1 MPAKPDAGACH
12 RRVGKAVQVTT
23 FLPAPPITNRPVLA
37 SLARSDVE
45 FQRPTDDEPGRPIGD
60 CPSRAAAGPKCGRLV
75 LRQLS
80 SAAAAHT
87 HTAWHARRPSP
98 PTSDPGGTAPRAR
111 CGRRARLQP
120 SAGDAGQSAHAALTV
135 ARAVESAGDASATE
149 VEPGTV
155 RVCRSWTRAETI
167 PVRSMACDGASTRVP
182 RSASGVCRGR
192 APSPLTDRASIGM
205 VPAPPGR
212 SNRIAPPS
220 GEAARA
226 PRPRSPTTRRPAP
239 QPHSAPEGRP
249 SPDRPAH
256 HTTSIRPRRR
266 PSIREATRR
275 FRCQR
280 RESNRT

>member
-1 MPAKPDAGACH
+1 MQTPVTGASGNRFRSLPFYQPH
-12 RRVGKAVQVTT
+12 RSRTGPCWRRSQGPTSSSKGPPTMNPAVQLAT
-23 FLPAPPITNRPVLA
+23 FR
-37 SLARSDVE
+37 
-45 FQRPTDDEPGRPIGD
+45 
-60 CPSRAAAGPKCGRLV
+60 RAAAGPKCGRLV

-111 CGRRARLQP
+111 CGRRTRLQP
-120 SAGDAGQSAHAALTV
+120 SAGDAGQRAHGALTV
-135 ARAVESAGDASATE
+135 A
-149 VEPGTV
+149 P
-155 RVCRSWTRAETI
+155 
-167 PVRSMACDGASTRVP
+167 
-182 RSASGVCRGR
+182 SGVCRRCQPNRGR
-192 APSPLTDRASIGM
+192 ARHSPRWWFLDLGRDDTGALHRVRRSPHTRAKICQRRLPGPSAVALNDLVSIGM

-212 SNRIAPPS
+212 SNRIAPPC

-226 PRPRSPTTRRPAP
+226 PRPRSQATRRPAP
-239 QPHSAPEGRP
+239 QPHSAPESRP

-275 FRCQR
+275 FRCQQK
-280 RESNRT
+280 ESNRT